1 MGNINIKFN
10 GKEYLLSCEDGQE
23 EHLESLSI
31 ELNKKFLRLKDEL
44 GNLGENK
51 LLLITAI
58 KIIDELS
65 DIEKKT
71 SIKKQEFEKLSSKFL
86 ELKSLVYNYRD
97 EKEKEIKK
105 LSNDSQQFKK
115 EIEDNKKNYDQIIDN
130 TTLEIE
136 NFLKK
141 IDNENKVQ

>member
-31 ELNKKFLRLKDEL
+31 ELNKKFLRLRDEL
-44 GNLGENK
+44 GNLVENK

-58 KIIDELS
+58 KIIDELF

>member
-58 KIIDELS
+58 KIIDELF

>member
-1 MGNINIKFN
+1 M
-10 GKEYLLSCEDGQE
+10 
-23 EHLESLSI
+23 
-31 ELNKKFLRLKDEL
+31 
-44 GNLGENK
+44 
-51 LLLITAI
+51 
-58 KIIDELS
+58 
-65 DIEKKT
+65 
-71 SIKKQEFEKLSSKFL
+71 
-86 ELKSLVYNYRD
+86 VYNYRD